1 MYTVFYVLAYLSLLG
16 FVCLACLKMWDFIKA
31 SPLHVRWELY
41 PVPHE
46 GPNRAA
52 YGGSYMQESDWW
64 TKPRHV
70 DHWMD
75 IKAMVLEILFLHST
89 YEHKPKLWLR
99 SYPFHMGLYLWMG
112 GTFLL
117 LFAVIL
123 VLCGVNPVNGFMIFL
138 SNLINAVSL
147 FGAFLMVCGGSA
159 LLHLRLTDKGLHKY
173 TTREFYFNL
182 GAFVT
187 FGALTLCAWVFN
199 PSYYLVAGT
208 FLYNL
213 FTLNFQPLGSF
224 WFVVNML
231 AGFVVL
237 LWIPITNMKHLL
249 IKYFMY
255 HDIRWADEATVWSEK
270 NQELINKNLQYP
282 VTWAAPHIA
291 DSHPKNWVDVA
302 TTNITTPEK

>member
-1 MYTVFYVLAYLSLLG
+1 MYTLFYVLAYLSLVA
-16 FVCLACLKMWDFIKA
+16 FVCLATMKILDFIKA

-46 GPNRAA
+46 GPKRAA

-75 IKAMVLEILFLHST
+75 IKEMMQEILFLHST
-89 YEHKPKLWLR
+89 YEHKRELWLR

-112 GTFLL
+112 GTFIL

-123 VLCGVNPVNGFMIFL
+123 ELCGIDPMNGFMVFL
-138 SNLINAVSL
+138 GNVINAVVL
-147 FGAFLMVCGGSA
+147 FGAFLMSCGGIA
-159 LLHLRLTDKGLHKY
+159 LIHLRLTDKGLHKY
-173 TTREFYFNL
+173 TTREFYFNIA
-182 GAFVT
+182 AFVT
-187 FGALTLCAWVFN
+187 FALLTLAAWVFN
-199 PSYYLVAGT
+199 PSYYYVAST
-208 FLYNL
+208 FLVNL
-213 FTLNFQPLGSF
+213 FTLHFNALGSV
-224 WFVVNML
+224 WFVLSML

-237 LWIPITNMKHLL
+237 IWIPITNMKHLL

-255 HDIRWADEATVWSEK
+255 HDIRWSDEATVWSEK
-270 NQELINKNLQYP
+270 NQELINRNLQYP
-282 VTWAAPHIA
+282 VTWSAPHIA

-302 TTNITTPEK
+302 TTNLNTPEK